1 MEWLKTEVRLVM
13 HFYPSNNVPL
23 YLHYMIIPYAKHA
36 ASAPKKKAGIP
47 NSINANHDHRSIISN
62 AE

>member
-1 MEWLKTEVRLVM
+1 MEWLKTEVRLAM

-36 ASAPKKKAGIP
+36 ASASEEKRASQTPSMQI
-47 NSINANHDHRSIISN
+47 SII
-62 AE
+62 AV